1 MKKLNLFMK
10 DAYVV
15 LHNVLS
21 TPSLLSSMAKFGYNE
36 KRVKESMERLQLIK
50 QIALLRNEAISLS
63 KSTTRNLQIAKETLI
78 SLFQIHI
85 ETARLGFK
93 REAEYEDHLNICNRR
108 KSGTIDWLEQA
119 ETFYASVP
127 TPMMEK
133 YNVTAEELAQARQ
146 LVSQVMDLLAAQS
159 KAKSR
164 VQELTKQRNQQT
176 EILDKWMRDFMKVAS
191 VALGESPQ
199 QLEAL
204 NKVVP

>member
-10 DAYVV
+10 DNYIALY
-15 LHNVLS
+15 NVLT
-21 TPSLLSSMAKFGYNE
+21 TPELLSILSRFGYSE
-36 KRVKESMERLQLIK
+36 KKIRDAMERLQSIK
-50 QIALLRNEAISLS
+50 QLGLLRNEASNVARDA
-63 KSTTRNLQIAKETLI
+63 TRNLQVAKETLLA
-78 SLFQIHI
+78 LFNIHL
-85 ETARLGFK
+85 ETARLAFK
-93 REAEYEDHLNICNRR
+93 REAEYHDNLNICARR
-108 KSGTIDWLEQA
+108 KGATIDWLEQA

-133 YNVTAEELAQARQ
+133 YNVTAEELAQARE
-146 LVSQVMDLLAAQS
+146 LVSQVMELLAAQS

-164 VQELTKQRNQQT
+164 VQELTKQRNEQV
-176 EILDKWMRDFMKVAS
+176 EILDKWMRDFMKVAG